1 MPRRGPSV
9 KTAARQRADA
19 ATREMK
25 EAQARRFAALGAAA
39 QGYFEAA
46 ERRERAQAV
55 VEEEDGRAKEALRTV
70 RELVDTNKAA
80 AELCGVSV
88 YEVTAAMAA
97 IAPERPAQAPQL
109 DPAPS
114 PAAMQQLPTP
124 PHAE

>member
-19 ATREMK
+19 ATRQMK
-25 EAQARRFAALGAAA
+25 EAQARRFAALGTAA

-55 VEEEDGRAKEALRTV
+55 VEEEDGRAKEALRAV

-97 IAPERPAQAPQL
+97 IAPERPVQVSQL
-109 DPAPS
+109 DPAPFPTS
-114 PAAMQQLPTP
+114 AQQLLTP
-124 PHAE
+124 ATGE

>member
-1 MPRRGPSV
+1 MARRGASV
-9 KTAARQRADA
+9 KTAARLRADE
-19 ATREMK
+19 ATRELR
-25 EAQARRFAALGAAA
+25 EAQARKFAALGTAA

-55 VEEEDGRAKEALRTV
+55 VEEEDARAKEALRAV

-97 IAPERPAQAPQL
+97 LAPVRPAQVPQEGPASV
-109 DPAPS
+109 PAP
-114 PAAMQQLPTP
+114 LVR
-124 PHAE
+124 

>member
-25 EAQARRFAALGAAA
+25 EKQARRFAELGAAA

-55 VEEEDGRAKEALRTV
+55 VEEEDGRAKEALRAV

-88 YEVTAAMAA
+88 YEVTAVMAA
-97 IAPERPAQAPQL
+97 VAPARPAQVPQQGSAP
-109 DPAPS
+109 
-114 PAAMQQLPTP
+114 LPTSTQQVP
-124 PHAE
+124 TPATGE